1 MRLGIIDMIGL
12 AATLIFALP
21 VANFGLTRLLAGETA
36 MGVALIVVAVAMV
49 AIPHY
54 FMDPRTILKKLFK
67 GLLPSRFQGES
78 STATDG
84 ENPPKR

>member
-21 VANFGLTRLLAGETA
+21 VANFGLTRLLAGETV
-36 MGVALIVVAVAMV
+36 MGIALVVVAVAMV

-54 FMDPRTILKKLFK
+54 FIDPRTILKKLLK
-67 GLLPSRFQGES
+67 GLLPGRFTSES
-78 STATDG
+78 STATEG
-84 ENPPKR
+84 ENPPKQ

>member
-1 MRLGIIDMIGL
+1 MIGL

-21 VANFGLTRLLAGETA
+21 VANFGATRLLAGKTA
-36 MGVALIVVAVAMV
+36 MGIALIVVAVAMV

-78 STATDG
+78 TASDTK
-84 ENPPKR
+84 NK

>member
-21 VANFGLTRLLAGETA
+21 VANFGVDRVLAGQAA

-49 AIPHY
+49 AVPHY
-54 FMDPRTILKKLFK
+54 FMDPRTIATKILR
-67 GLLPSRFQGES
+67 GLLPSRFQADPS
-78 STATDG
+78 AADG
-84 ENPPKR
+84 ENSSK